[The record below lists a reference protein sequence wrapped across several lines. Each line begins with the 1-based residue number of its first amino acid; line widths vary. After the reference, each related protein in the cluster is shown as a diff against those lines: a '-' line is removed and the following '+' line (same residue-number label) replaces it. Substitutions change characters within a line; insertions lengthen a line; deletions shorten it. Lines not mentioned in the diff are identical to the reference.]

1 MQNSNNIDPNF
12 GSYLNVSYVGFFTVF
27 LACVYGVFYYI
38 TNIYK
43 PVTPD
48 QNSINKLQQ
57 IQTVFQSLLGNNWY
71 PILITFGVILV
82 LIFVLLYI
90 VSNTWININVD
101 NVNTLNI
108 LSIIITIVFSIAII
122 TIAVR
127 DILDTPTVSNA
138 LTNNLSS
145 YTGLSTFNT
154 DLQIVEIIGLGLF
167 ILFAVVIFVWYFFFK
182 KPTVPQQPTPTP
194 IAKTVAAST
203 PAPPAPKTEKY
214 ISKRILPKR
223 NKNSR
228 RKRRWKSPCK
238 SY

>member
-1 MQNSNNIDPNF
+1 MQNSNIDPNF

-27 LACVYGVFYYI
+27 LVCVYGVFYYI
-38 TNIYK
+38 TNIYT

-57 IQTVFQSLLGNNWY
+57 IQTVFQSILGNNWY

-90 VSNTWININVD
+90 VSNTGININAD

-108 LSIIITIVFSIAII
+108 LSIIITIVFSIAMV

-145 YTGLSTFNT
+145 YTGLSTFNA

-167 ILFAVVIFVWYFFFK
+167 ILFAIVIFVWYFFFK
-182 KPTVPQQPTPTP
+182 KPAAPQQPTPTPTPTP
-194 IAKTVAAST
+194 IAKTVAATT
-203 PAPPAPKTEKY
+203 PAPAPTTEKY

-228 RKRRWKSPCK
+228 RKRR
-238 SY
+238 